1 MAIQLLDGRIDA
13 MLTVLG
19 APAPA
24 IQRVDA
30 KEQIKLLSLSA
41 EQMEALVKAI
51 PDFSLSKVLAGTYRL
66 QDTDYIT
73 IAVPNFV
80 IGRADLSDELVY
92 RLVKLVFEN
101 QSRLVKATPA
111 ARDTVPQNVV
121 KNTFLPF
128 HPGAVRYYREIGI
141 QIPDAL
147 VPTN

>member
-1 MAIQLLDGRIDA
+1 

-24 IQRVDA
+24 IQHVDA
-30 KEQIKLLSLSA
+30 KEPIKLLSLST
-41 EQMEALVKAI
+41 EQMEAIVKAI
-51 PDFSLSKVLAGTYRL
+51 PDFSFSKVFAGTYRL

-101 QSRLVKATPA
+101 QSLLVKATPA

-128 HPGAVRYYREIGI
+128 HPGAVRYYREIGLN
-141 QIPDAL
+141 IPDAL
-147 VPTN
+147 APTN